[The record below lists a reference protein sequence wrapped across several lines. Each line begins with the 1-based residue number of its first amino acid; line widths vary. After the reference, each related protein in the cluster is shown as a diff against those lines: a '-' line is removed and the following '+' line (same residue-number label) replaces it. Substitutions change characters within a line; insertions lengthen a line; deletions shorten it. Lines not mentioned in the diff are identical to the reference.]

1 MKFLDEAD
9 NFRYVLWALTIIFA
23 FLVFFG
29 PNPEGGR
36 LMSTAIILLSLF
48 GSLLFI
54 YLVLK
59 FIQKARYK
67 DKEPN

>member
-23 FLVFFG
+23 FLVFYG
-29 PNPEGGR
+29 PNPEGGS

-59 FIQKARYK
+59 IIQKLRYK
-67 DKEPN
+67 DNESN